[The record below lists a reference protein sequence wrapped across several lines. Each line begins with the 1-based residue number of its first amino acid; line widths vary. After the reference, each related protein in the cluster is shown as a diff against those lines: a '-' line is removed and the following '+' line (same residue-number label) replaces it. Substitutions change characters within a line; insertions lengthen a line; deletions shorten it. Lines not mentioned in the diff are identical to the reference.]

1 MTLSKISASNEPSSI
16 PREGSL
22 LRVIK
27 SGGLWC
33 EPDLYLKNFCRVNA
47 YRKNI
52 QEVEKRC
59 RIEKDA
65 LVLCLSNESHPFLRI
80 QVLRFFYEERCYTFK
95 GYYLTKDYFEVVTK
109 DAPTG
114 S

>member
-1 MTLSKISASNEPSSI
+1 MTSSNISTSNEPK
-16 PREGSL
+16 EGSL

-27 SGGLWC
+27 PGGFWC
-33 EPDLYLKNFCRVNA
+33 EPDLYLKAFYRVNA
-47 YRKNI
+47 YARRAREI
-52 QEVEKRC
+52 EKRC
-59 RIEKDA
+59 HIEKDT
-65 LVLCLSNESHPFLRI
+65 LVLCLSNETHPYLKIR
-80 QVLRFFYEERCYTFK
+80 VLRFFYEERCYTFN